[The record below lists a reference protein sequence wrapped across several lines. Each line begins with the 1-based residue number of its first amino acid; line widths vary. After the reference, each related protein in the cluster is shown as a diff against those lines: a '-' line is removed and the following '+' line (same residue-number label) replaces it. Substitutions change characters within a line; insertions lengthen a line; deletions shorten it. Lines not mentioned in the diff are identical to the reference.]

1 MCIRDRT
8 TNQGEAKGG
17 DGFWEKAEAL
27 LYQALIA
34 YIYYEAP
41 AEERNMNTPVSY
53 THLIQTGFR
62 LVQNDELRLVDE
74 GTGNEHHL

>member
-8 TNQGEAKGG
+8 NTQGEAKGG

-41 AEERNMNTPVSY
+41 AEERNIDVYKRQSGM
-53 THLIQTGFR
+53 
-62 LVQNDELRLVDE
+62 
-74 GTGNEHHL
+74 